1 MHLATMQEAGM
12 HCAMQCGSYALCSAT
27 CSYAQCTWLQCFM
40 HLAAVQEAVMHYAM
54 QEAVMHYAVR
64 FSGMQSLRG
73 NGFVPV
79 RRGGH
84 LTQSVSLVQLIDHH
98 LSQLDAHHQEADP

>member
-1 MHLATMQEAGM
+1 MHLAAMQETVRHYAV
-12 HCAMQCGSYALCSAT
+12 QCSSYALCNTT
-27 CSYAQCTWLQCFM
+27 CGYALCTWLQCN
-40 HLAAVQEAVMHYAM
+40 AAVMHYEV
-54 QEAVMHYAVR
+54 QYAVR

>member
-1 MHLATMQEAGM
+1 MHLA
-12 HCAMQCGSYALCSAT
+12 
-27 CSYAQCTWLQCFM
+27 
-40 HLAAVQEAVMHYAM
+40 AM

-84 LTQSVSLVQLIDHH
+84 LTQSVSLVQLIDHP